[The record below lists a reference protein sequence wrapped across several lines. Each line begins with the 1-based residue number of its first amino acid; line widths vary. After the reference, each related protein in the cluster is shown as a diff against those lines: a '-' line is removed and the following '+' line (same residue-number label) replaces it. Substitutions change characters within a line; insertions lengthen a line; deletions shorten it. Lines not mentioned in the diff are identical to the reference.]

1 MRKLTEEQKLARKE
15 YSKNYYQKNK
25 KVIIE
30 RAADYY
36 INNKE
41 NVLAKSENYRLE
53 HTESLKAYRKSFY
66 ENNKESISKT
76 NKQYCIENKEHIKS
90 YQQEYRERNKEK
102 RNAKERERNQNDPL
116 YKLTNNIRI
125 SIRKS
130 FKRNGY
136 TKKSKTYE
144 ILGCTFEEF
153 KQHIESL
160 FEPWMNWNNH
170 GLYNSQPN
178 YGWDIDHKIPS
189 SSALN
194 EEEVIVLNHYTNLQ
208 PLCSHYNRDIK
219 KAS

>member
-144 ILGCTFEEF
+144 F
-153 KQHIESL
+153 KLIFLLNYNFVCEVV
-160 FEPWMNWNNH
+160 
-170 GLYNSQPN
+170 GLTPN
-178 YGWDIDHKIPS
+178 
-189 SSALN
+189 
-194 EEEVIVLNHYTNLQ
+194 
-208 PLCSHYNRDIK
+208 RK
-219 KAS
+219 KGN